1 MRPVTNSHRLHRAC
15 MQKRQVERGSNNALR
30 PQYLESLG
38 DRPAHEPEFSAVVG
52 QAPWVG
58 LAAVQGS
65 GNTGDEDSVV
75 GQPARQVGNAPHR
88 EPASAEP
95 SLKLAQARVG
105 VLVERRWLL
114 SDAHVFRKT
123 GSDDATNPR
132 ESQGNWA
139 GNIGWEPGTATR
151 DVAEKQHERASRKL
165 GELSGRRL
173 ESLPAQ
179 GDEHEIEGVLVGL
192 VDNRHRR
199 DHDRVGQHVACAQTL
214 MGYFIGPR
222 AVRQHRYIVPGGPE
236 LGAIDGPDQTGPND
250 QNLHLPLLA
259 SSGSRVARNTIVG
272 GAQYPRYAGEWGG
285 RLRRV
290 TGPGSL
296 ARS

>member
-1 MRPVTNSHRLHRAC
+1 MPCVRSTWNPSVIALHI
-15 MQKRQVERGSNNALR
+15 
-30 PQYLESLG
+30 
-38 DRPAHEPEFSAVVG
+38 EPEFSAVVG

-123 GSDDATNPR
+123 GFDDATNPR

-179 GDEHEIEGVLVGL
+179 GDENEIENVLVGL

-222 AVRQHRYIVPGGPE
+222 AVRQHRYIVPGGSE
-236 LGAIDGPDQTGPND
+236 LGTIDSPDQAGPND
-250 QNLHLPLLA
+250 QYLHLPPPA
-259 SSGSRVARNTIVG
+259 SSRCHCATSCQRAPPERSVSTGFGNRGISRGDSGT
-272 GAQYPRYAGEWGG
+272 P
-285 RLRRV
+285 
-290 TGPGSL
+290 L
-296 ARS
+296 AALK